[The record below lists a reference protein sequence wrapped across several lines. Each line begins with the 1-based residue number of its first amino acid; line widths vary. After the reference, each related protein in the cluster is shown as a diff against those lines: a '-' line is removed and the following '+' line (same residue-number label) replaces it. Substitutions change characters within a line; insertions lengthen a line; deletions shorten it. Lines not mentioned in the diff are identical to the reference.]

1 MLCHPLFVKWLR
13 KEGTNPGFYGSVVVE
28 SRIFTIYVS
37 NFSPH
42 SMAPV
47 SLRGGEVRSVLLGP
61 GARAWHQLGRGR
73 GSSLPGKYSN
83 FELHHAAGGGGA
95 GGGGGAVLYAN
106 IAGTR

>member
-1 MLCHPLFVKWLR
+1 MLCHPLFVKWLG
-13 KEGTNPGFYGSVVVE
+13 KEGTNLRFYGSVVVE
-28 SRIFTIYVS
+28 SRISTIYVS

-73 GSSLPGKYSN
+73 GTSW
-83 FELHHAAGGGGA
+83 GGGGA
-95 GGGGGAVLYAN
+95 PAGAG
-106 IAGTR
+106 AGLLLAREI